1 MIFLDAKYVSVL
13 LNQSHP
19 HFIRHSF
26 PHILISSPSHWLHGP
41 HFQDFFFNCIK
52 HAFYRFKPG
61 ALLED
66 ESESEDEDSKDPSN
80 EKFKVID
87 FCGLTTLILFLTSSP

>member
-1 MIFLDAKYVSVL
+1 MYRSFLINPILTSFVTPFRTFSFLV
-13 LNQSHP
+13 
-19 HFIRHSF
+19 RHTDCMG
-26 PHILISSPSHWLHGP
+26 HICRTFGLVV
-41 HFQDFFFNCIK
+41 FNCIK